1 MHSLPLFHR
10 IAGQAVIVLGEGA
23 VAEARRRLVER
34 AGGEAVGEDA
44 AARLGF
50 VAFGDG
56 RDDEAAARLR
66 ERGVL
71 LNVADR
77 PDLCDFTLP
86 SVLERGPLLV
96 AVSSGGV
103 SAGLTKALRLR
114 LETLIPEA
122 TGRLAAAFGAA
133 RAAIKARWPDPAERR
148 RALDAAVAEGGPL
161 DLLEEHDVGAV
172 DAWLAQASA
181 GAASVHAFTLA
192 SDDPDDLTLRQARL
206 LGSADVVR
214 HDPRIPAAILTRARA
229 DAQRCALDD
238 PRPDTGLVVILR
250 R

>member
-10 IAGQAVIVLGEGA
+10 IARQAVVVLGEGA

-96 AVSSGGV
+96 AVSSGGA

-122 TGRLAAAFGAA
+122 TGRKAA
-133 RAAIKARWPDPAERR
+133 RSICWKNTTSARSMPGWRKRAPARR
-148 RALDAAVAEGGPL
+148 R
-161 DLLEEHDVGAV
+161 
-172 DAWLAQASA
+172 
-181 GAASVHAFTLA
+181 FTP
-192 SDDPDDLTLRQARL
+192 SR
-206 LGSADVVR
+206 S
-214 HDPRIPAAILTRARA
+214 PATT
-229 DAQRCALDD
+229 
-238 PRPDTGLVVILR
+238 PTT
-250 R
+250 